1 MLLSIQI
8 KIGRILLKMDQKEFS
23 KLIGISLQSF
33 KRLETNDEALANASH
48 KTIQKIIK
56 ILEEKG
62 IEFLYLKNDQERIVG
77 VSHREILKQSEIKLL

>member
-56 ILEEKG
+56 LLLVKSILIYFQIIFFFK
-62 IEFLYLKNDQERIVG
+62 F
-77 VSHREILKQSEIKLL
+77 IKIKK